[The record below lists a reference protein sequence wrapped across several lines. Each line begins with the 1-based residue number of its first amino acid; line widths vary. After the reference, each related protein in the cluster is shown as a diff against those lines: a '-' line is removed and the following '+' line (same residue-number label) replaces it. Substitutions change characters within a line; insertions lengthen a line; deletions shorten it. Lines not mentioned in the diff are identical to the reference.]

1 MESNEMNG
9 KEEVTLLCK
18 AAPVINWKQKLYGTF
33 MLTHVLQVA
42 PVMSTIS
49 SMARTSVQVLHGLKR
64 HKHEPLLARIRGYF
78 SFFFPPLLT
87 LSRNLGVGVILRAVT
102 FNLIKELFA

>member
-49 SMARTSVQVLHGLKR
+49 SMARTSVQVFHGLKR
-64 HKHEPLLARIRGYF
+64 HKHEALLARIRGYF
-78 SFFFPPLLT
+78 SFPPPYT
-87 LSRNLGVGVILRAVT
+87 QQKFRCH
-102 FNLIKELFA
+102 FAGSDV

>member
-9 KEEVTLLCK
+9 KEVALLCK

-49 SMARTSVQVLHGLKR
+49 SMARTSVQVLHRLKR
-64 HKHEPLLARIRGYF
+64 HKREALLARIGGYI
-78 SFFFPPLLT
+78 SPPLT
-87 LSRNLGVGVILRAVT
+87 LSRNLGVGVILWAVT

>member
-1 MESNEMNG
+1 
-9 KEEVTLLCK
+9 
-18 AAPVINWKQKLYGTF
+18 

-64 HKHEPLLARIRGYF
+64 HKHEALLARIRGYF
-78 SFFFPPLLT
+78 SFPPLT